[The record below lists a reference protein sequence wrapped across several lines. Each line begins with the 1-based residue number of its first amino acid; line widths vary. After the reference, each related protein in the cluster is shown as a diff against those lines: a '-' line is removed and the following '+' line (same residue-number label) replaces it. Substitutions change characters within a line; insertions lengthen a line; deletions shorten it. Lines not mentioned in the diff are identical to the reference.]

1 MNEFLKNLLSKSP
14 IVLDGAWGTQLQN
27 KGLEPGEIPDIW
39 NLNHPEKVYEVAKSY
54 IDAGSN
60 IILTNTFGANKIRL
74 SESQEFS
81 SKVKEINQRGVEIS
95 KSAAN
100 GKAYV
105 FASIG
110 PSGKL
115 LMSGDV
121 TEDELFKVFK
131 EQAQTIV
138 EAGADGIVI
147 ETMSD
152 IEEAVI
158 AVKAAKTTGLP
169 LVACMVF
176 DSGKA
181 KDRTMMGN
189 TPEECAEKLLDAGVD
204 IVGSNCGQG
213 IETFL
218 NICKRLHNA
227 SLRQVWI
234 KPNAGLPTVVDGK
247 AVYKTTPEE
256 FVRYVP
262 DLINAGAGF
271 IGGCCGTNPEFV
283 IQIRKYCSSYNQIGL

>member
-1 MNEFLKNLLSKSP
+1 MIEFFKNLFRNSP

-39 NLNHPEKVYEVAKSY
+39 NLTHPEKVYEVAKAY
-54 IDAGSN
+54 VDAGSR

-74 SESQEFS
+74 SEAQEFS
-81 SKVKEINQRGVEIS
+81 NKVKEINKCGVEIS
-95 KSAAN
+95 RSAAD

-121 TEDELFKVFK
+121 TEEELFETFK
-131 EQAQTIV
+131 EQAQSMAD
-138 EAGADGIVI
+138 AGADGIVI

-152 IEEAVI
+152 IGEAVI
-158 AVKAAKTTGLP
+158 AVNAAITTGLP

-189 TPEECAEKLLDAGVD
+189 TPEQCAEKLLNAGVD

-218 NICKRLHNA
+218 NICKRLHDA

-234 KPNAGLPTVVDGK
+234 KPNAGLPTVVDRK
-247 AVYKTTPEE
+247 TIYKTTPEE
-256 FVRYVP
+256 FARFVP

-271 IGGCCGTNPEFV
+271 IGGCCGTNPEFIV
-283 IQIRKYCSSYNQIGL
+283 QIRKVLSGL